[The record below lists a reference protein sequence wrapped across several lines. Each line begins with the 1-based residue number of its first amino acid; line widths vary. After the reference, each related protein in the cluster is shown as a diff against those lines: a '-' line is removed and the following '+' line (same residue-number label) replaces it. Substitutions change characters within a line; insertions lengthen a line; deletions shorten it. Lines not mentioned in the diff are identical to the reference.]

1 MDNKKHLH
9 VIFIFDNRVAPTT
22 PFGGENSINPL
33 HLKAYIKY

>member
-9 VIFIFDNRVAPTT
+9 VIFIFDNHVAPTT
-22 PFGGENSINPL
+22 TFGGENSINPL